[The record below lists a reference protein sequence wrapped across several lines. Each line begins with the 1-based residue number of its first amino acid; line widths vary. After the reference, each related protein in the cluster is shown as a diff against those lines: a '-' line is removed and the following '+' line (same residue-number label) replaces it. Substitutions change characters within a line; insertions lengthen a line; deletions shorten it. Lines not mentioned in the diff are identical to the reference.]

1 MPVRTARPT
10 PASRIADLL
19 GAGVRAHQAGR
30 LEEAEAQYRA
40 VLALDGAQ
48 VDALHLLGLAAHH
61 RGQHAAALE
70 LVGRAVAQRP
80 DFGPAQSTLGNV
92 LLALGDFRGA
102 IEAHGRALQA
112 LPGDAEV
119 LHNLG
124 NALAHAGAIDEAVA
138 TLRRAL
144 EARPAQ
150 HATRLLVA
158 RVLLSRAR
166 WAEGEAELLRVVV
179 ALPEQA
185 EPWTLLGTARLE
197 QGKLDGAAE
206 AYTAA
211 LRLAPGTMDAES
223 GLGVIALRGHRPE
236 EARARFEAAL
246 RLAPDSAL
254 NLANLAAALRVLDR
268 HEEALPLLE
277 RAVARDPANV
287 LAHCNL
293 GAVLLDRGAAE
304 AALACFDT
312 AAHLAPRAVEPLANR
327 AVALADLGRYPE
339 AIGAAEQAL
348 ATDPRHPGART
359 TLGRCLGE
367 MGRAPEAIAACR
379 TVLAQH
385 PDWAE
390 AHWNLALPLLR
401 TGEYLEGWREYEW
414 RFRAMPRRM
423 RRAPTALPHWG
434 GEPLAGRTLLVY
446 HEQGFGDTL
455 HFARYLPLL
464 AARGARVL
472 FQVQGPLRRLYEGF
486 PGVTE
491 LVPADA
497 SGVRADWQV
506 ALVSLPHLLGTTLPT
521 IPPVVP
527 LAELPCPA
535 HLRLPAT
542 GRLRVG
548 FAWGGSPLQTNN
560 QFRSIPLHELL
571 PLLRT
576 PGVDA
581 FSLQVGATPDE
592 TAQLAALPGVT
603 DLAPALGDFA
613 DTAAVMRQLDLVIT
627 VDTSV
632 AHLAGT
638 LGRPAWVLLAH
649 TCCWRYLL
657 DRSDSPWYP
666 TARLFRQ
673 PRRGAWLEVVAA
685 LRTALK
691 DLVP

>member
-10 PASRIADLL
+10 PANRIADLL
-19 GAGVRAHQAGR
+19 GAGVRAHQAGQ

-80 DFGPAQSTLGNV
+80 DFGPAQSTLGNI

-144 EARPAQ
+144 GAKPAQ
-150 HATRLLVA
+150 HATRLLLS

-197 QGKLDGAAE
+197 QGNLDGAAE

-211 LRLAPGTMDAES
+211 LRLAPGDMDAES
-223 GLGVIALRGHRPE
+223 GLGVIALRGNRPE

-277 RAVARDPANV
+277 RALARDPGNV

-312 AAHLAPRAVEPLANR
+312 AAQLAPRAVEPVANR

-367 MGRAPEAIAACR
+367 MGRAAEAITACR
-379 TVLAQH
+379 TVLAQR

-455 HFARYLPLL
+455 HFARYLPLV

-472 FQVQGPLRRLYEGF
+472 FQVQEPLRRLYAGF
-486 PGVTE
+486 PGVAE
-491 LVPADA
+491 LVPPDVT
-497 SGVRADWQV
+497 GVRADWQV
-506 ALVSLPHLLGTTLPT
+506 ALVSLPHLLGTTLAT
-521 IPPVVP
+521 IPAVVP

-535 HLRLPAT
+535 HLRLPST

-560 QFRSIPLHELL
+560 QFRSIPLAELL

-592 TAQLAALPGVT
+592 AAQLAAVPGVT
-603 DLAPALGDFA
+603 DLAPVLGDFA
-613 DTAAVMRQLDLVIT
+613 DTAAVMRQLDLVLT

-638 LGRPAWVLLAH
+638 LGRPAWVLLSH

-657 DRSDSPWYP
+657 DRTDSPWYP
-666 TARLFRQ
+666 TFRLFRQ
-673 PRRGAWLEVVAA
+673 PRRGAWPEVVAA

>member
-10 PASRIADLL
+10 PANRIADLL

-40 VLALDGAQ
+40 VLALDGTQ

-61 RGQHAAALE
+61 RGQHTAALE
-70 LVGRAVAQRP
+70 LVGGAVARRP
-80 DFGPAQSTLGNV
+80 DYGPAQSTLGNI
-92 LLALGDFRGA
+92 LLALGDHRGA

-144 EARPAQ
+144 DARPAQ
-150 HATRLLVA
+150 HVTRLLLA
-158 RVLLSRAR
+158 RVLLSRGR
-166 WAEGEAELLRVVV
+166 WAEGEAELLRLVV
-179 ALPEQA
+179 ALPEQP

-197 QGKLDGAAE
+197 QGKLEAAAE
-206 AYTAA
+206 AFAAA

-223 GLGVIALRGHRPE
+223 GLGVIALRANRPE

-312 AAHLAPRAVEPLANR
+312 AAQLAPRAVEPRANR

-348 ATDPRHPGART
+348 AVDPRHPGART

-367 MGRAPEAIAACR
+367 MGRAVEAITACR
-379 TVLAQH
+379 TVLAQR

-423 RRAPTALPHWG
+423 RRPPTTLPHWS

-455 HFARYLPLL
+455 HFARYLPLV

-472 FQVQGPLRRLYEGF
+472 FQVQAPLRRLYEGF
-486 PGVTE
+486 AGVAE

-497 SGVRADWQV
+497 AGIEADWQV
-506 ALVSLPHLLGTTLPT
+506 ALVSLPHLLGTTLAT

-535 HLRLPAT
+535 HLRRPAT
-542 GRLRVG
+542 GHLRVG

-560 QFRSIPLHELL
+560 QFRSIPLPELV

-576 PGVDA
+576 PGVDWV
-581 FSLQVGATPDE
+581 SLQVGATAE
-592 TAQLAALPGVT
+592 EAQQLAALPGVT
-603 DLAPALGDFA
+603 DLAPVLGDFA

-638 LGRPAWVLLAH
+638 LGRPVWVLLAH

-657 DRSDSPWYP
+657 DRTDSPWYP

-673 PRRGAWLEVVAA
+673 PRRGAWPEVVAA